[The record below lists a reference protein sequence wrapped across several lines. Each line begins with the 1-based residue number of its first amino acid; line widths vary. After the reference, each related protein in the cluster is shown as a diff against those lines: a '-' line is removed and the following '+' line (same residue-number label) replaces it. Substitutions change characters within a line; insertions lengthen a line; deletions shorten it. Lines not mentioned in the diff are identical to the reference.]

1 MRKQGSL
8 TLSKST
14 NGHQF
19 SLISSL
25 RISPCWVLAN
35 LTLPSSS
42 FPPQMPVHR
51 KWWVWEARG
60 IKLVWKASAKSAFEN
75 ILLGEAVSP
84 SGAGKAGRSA
94 GSLGPTPRSARGQT
108 EMVLSTKQRDSM
120 RIRAF
125 IWSQLPADCS
135 WATDNF
141 LEHNNCHRAWFLLLR
156 FYHLSNTCGVL
167 LYMSKRIFRFHLGSQ
182 TSGYPELKSNWRTQM
197 KNQQVNR
204 KQYSK

>member
-1 MRKQGSL
+1 MLSS
-8 TLSKST
+8 SKSYSA
-14 NGHQF
+14 QF
-19 SLISSL
+19 ILSSPNACPQEMVGV
-25 RISPCWVLAN
+25 RGTWNQTSVESKCKVSIWEYPDGGSCVSIRSWEGREECW
-35 LTLPSSS
+35 LPEPHS
-42 FPPQMPVHR
+42 Q
-51 KWWVWEARG
+51 KCQ
-60 IKLVWKASAKSAFEN
+60 
-75 ILLGEAVSP
+75 
-84 SGAGKAGRSA
+84 
-94 GSLGPTPRSARGQT
+94 GQT
-108 EMVLSTKQRDSM
+108 EMVLSTKQRESM

-135 WATDNF
+135 WATADF

-167 LYMSKRIFRFHLGSQ
+167 LHMSKRIFRFHLGSQ